1 MDTTIRPSKDNNGK
15 SMSNCLVKLRSLS
28 PGVYWYMVPGKPAD
42 ICEKREGENFV
53 RFTNGSQQS
62 WLRDGESFI
71 GPLISPSIAGVEM
84 QSAFEAKYQRDWNDP
99 AGDEMKAVWADAWA
113 AARGATNLQSDWAA
127 QEVEDRAS
135 ESAAIRR
142 AP

>member
-1 MDTTIRPSKDNNGK
+1 MARLERSITIDGQVLNVPQYLNRTVSGWQVRVRDQPSQHF
-15 SMSNCLVKLRSLS
+15 
-28 PGVYWYMVPGKPAD
+28 AD
-42 ICEKREGENFV
+42 AHHGGAAQALAIA
-53 RFTNGSQQS
+53 
-62 WLRDGESFI
+62 
-71 GPLISPSIAGVEM
+71 AGVEM

-99 AGDEMKAVWADAWA
+99 ASDEMKAVWADAWA